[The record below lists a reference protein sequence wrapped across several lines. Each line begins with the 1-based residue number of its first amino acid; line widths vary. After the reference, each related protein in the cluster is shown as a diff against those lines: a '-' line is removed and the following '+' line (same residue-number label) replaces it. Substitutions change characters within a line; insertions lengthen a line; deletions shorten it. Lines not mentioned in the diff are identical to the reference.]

1 MTEQTPNS
9 GFHASSFLNG
19 ANADYVDQL
28 AARHAA
34 DPSSVDAGWAEFFRA
49 LGDSDMEAKRA
60 AAGPSW
66 ARADWPPVPT
76 DDLTAALT
84 GEWPVEAKAAGKK
97 IVEKAAETGVAF
109 IQLLPIN

>member
-9 GFHASSFLNG
+9 QFHASSFLNG

-49 LGDSDMEAKRA
+49 LGDSEIEAKRA
-60 AAGPSW
+60 AQGPSW
-66 ARADWPPVPT
+66 AAD
-76 DDLTAALT
+76 ARR
-84 GEWPVEAKAAGKK
+84 
-97 IVEKAAETGVAF
+97 
-109 IQLLPIN
+109 

>member
-34 DPSSVDAGWAEFFRA
+34 AWASITR
-49 LGDSDMEAKRA
+49 R
-60 AAGPSW
+60 
-66 ARADWPPVPT
+66 
-76 DDLTAALT
+76 
-84 GEWPVEAKAAGKK
+84 
-97 IVEKAAETGVAF
+97 
-109 IQLLPIN
+109 